1 MVAEACEFA
10 KSRALVFQ
18 MTLVHDFTVR
28 YKRGNDTAATRSE
41 EKIK

>member
-10 KSRALVFQ
+10 EFRALVIQ
-18 MTLVHDFTVR
+18 MTLVDDFTVR
-28 YKRGNDTAATRSE
+28 YKRGNDKAATRSE